1 MPARTLQLQIRVT
14 PQQKA
19 ALRARARAAGVGMSE
34 YVLARVLPE
43 SRDRFRAL
51 VAALANTADARAVLA
66 ELNEMLTGLSA
77 SELAAAVEQAELRG
91 LSLYLANYLAAMVEK
106 AADRKRVMPP
116 AWTRRVEPLESPH
129 FASSLVS
136 LRPHLLRNAPVP
148 FKRRN
153 IFVDAS
159 IGDRV

>member
-1 MPARTLQLQIRVT
+1 MT

-43 SRDRFRAL
+43 SGDRFRAL
-51 VAALANTADARAVLA
+51 FAALAKSTDARAVLA
-66 ELNEMLTGLSA
+66 ELNDLLTALSA
-77 SELAAAVEQAELRG
+77 SEFAGAVEHAEPRG
-91 LSLYLANYLAAMVEK
+91 LSPYHANYLAAMVEQ
-106 AADRKRVMPP
+106 AAERKRVMPP
-116 AWTRRVEPLESPH
+116 AWTRRVEPLEAPH
-129 FASSLVS
+129 FASSLMS
-136 LRPHLLRNAPVP
+136 LRPHLLQHAPVP

-159 IGDRV
+159 IGNRV